1 MKSFWKYIISKQGL
15 FYKSLFILAS
25 SLLILYIFPFGGQ
38 FKYEFQKGRAWQYP
52 DFYSPFDFSILKTDD
67 EINKDKEEVL
77 KSLKPY
83 LRSDISLRNQVF
95 KNYSIEFYNFFG
107 NENLK
112 IQKDSLYN
120 FGFQQLNEIY
130 KFGVLPPNYIHK
142 GNESIFLI
150 QKQTEISININQLFR
165 PEAIFDFLNKK
176 LMNSLYNEYE
186 DLFNDLFFEII
197 APNITLDNEFF
208 ENKKHNHSKIFL
220 NLKDLLH
227 LEILLLLKEN

>member
-1 MKSFWKYIISKQGL
+1 MAIS
-15 FYKSLFILAS
+15 
-25 SLLILYIFPFGGQ
+25 
-38 FKYEFQKGRAWQYP
+38 

-67 EINKDKEEVL
+67 EINNDKEEVL

-150 QKQTEISININQLFR
+150 QKQTEISININELFR

-186 DLFNDLFFEII
+186 DLFKDLFFEII
-197 APNITLDNEFF
+197 TPNITLDNEFF
-208 ENKKHNHSKIFL
+208 EKQKATISSKYI
-220 NLKDLLH
+220 
-227 LEILLLLKEN
+227 